1 MEDKIASPARILAVD
16 DDARTLD
23 SLELILQRAYE
34 VITVTNGEQ
43 ALDTLLKKNVDLV
56 FLDIHMP
63 GGIGGLEV
71 LKRIKDSGENVQVVM
86 VTATNTAKTAVE
98 AMKLGAFDYITKPFD
113 PEEIL
118 VVAQK
123 ALENQRLQKEVVYF
137 RSQVQPILFETLIG
151 NTKAMKEV
159 CRLISK
165 VAPTDA
171 TVLIQGE
178 SGTGKELVARAIH
191 FASRRSAKPLLALN
205 CAGIPENLLE
215 TELFGHER
223 GAFTG
228 AERQK
233 PGKFELANE
242 GTLFLDEVSSLRL
255 DMQGKI
261 LRVLQEREIE
271 RVGGTKTI
279 KVNVRIV
286 SATNVDLK
294 KAIQE
299 GKFRDDLFYRLN
311 VIPMNIPPLR
321 ERKEDI
327 PLLAQYFLQGN
338 NKKFNKQIKGIS
350 EKAMGYLM
358 NYPWP
363 GNIRELENMVERL
376 SVLVDKDVI
385 GAEDLPFDIYI
396 QQAHHLEAM
405 MAESI
410 ILKDAVENFERQFI
424 TAVLEK
430 TRWNQTEA
438 AKVMGIHRNTLLM
451 KKGQL
456 GIGEKRADGNV

>member
-1 MEDKIASPARILAVD
+1 MPDKTKDPATLLAVD

-23 SLELILQRAYE
+23 SLNLILKDTYK
-34 VITVTNGEQ
+34 ILTVTSGEE
-43 ALDTLLKKNVDLV
+43 ALETLLKKSIDLV
-56 FLDIHMP
+56 LLDIHMP
-63 GGIGGLEV
+63 GGISGLEV
-71 LKRIKDSGENVQVVM
+71 LERIKDSGENIQVVM
-86 VTATNTAKTAVE
+86 VTATNTAKMAVA

-118 VVAQK
+118 ALTAK
-123 ALENQRLQKEVVYF
+123 ALEHQQLKKEIFYF
-137 RSQVQPILFETLIG
+137 RSQIEPTLFKNIIGCSKPIQ
-151 NTKAMKEV
+151 EV
-159 CRLISK
+159 CRLIAK

-171 TVLIQGE
+171 TVLIHGE
-178 SGTGKELVARAIH
+178 SGTGKELIARALH
-191 FASRRSAKPLLALN
+191 FASRRAEKPFLALN

-215 TELFGHER
+215 TELFGYER

-233 PGKFELANE
+233 PGRIELAHE

-261 LRVLQEREIE
+261 LRMLQEREIE

-279 KVNVRIV
+279 KVDVRVV

-294 KAIQE
+294 KAVE
-299 GKFRDDLFYRLN
+299 AGKFREDLYYRLN
-311 VIPMNIPPLR
+311 VIPLLVPPLR
-321 ERKEDI
+321 NRKEDV
-327 PLLAQYFLQGN
+327 PLLVQHFLERN
-338 NKKFNKQIKGIS
+338 NKKFNKRIRGVS
-350 EKAMGYLM
+350 EKAMDYLTD
-358 NYPWP
+358 YPWP

-376 SVLVDKDVI
+376 SVLLEKDI
-385 GAEDLPFDIYI
+385 IDAEDLPFDIFV
-396 QQAHHLEAM
+396 QQKNRFEDM

-410 ILKDAVENFERQFI
+410 ILKDAREKFERQFI

-438 AKVMGIHRNTLLM
+438 ARMMGIHRNTLLI
-451 KKGQL
+451 KTDQL
-456 GIGEKRADGNV
+456 GVKKSTKTL